1 MLTRDDRT
9 VPDCFDVLDAV
20 APHGVAHIGFKDA
33 GADKATM
40 ARLASA
46 IRKAGATSYLEIVSL
61 EPEAGVAA
69 ARLAAEIGVD
79 CLMGGTNMAGMK
91 AALGNAPVAFLPFV
105 GKPSGHPTALGGT
118 AEEVAADCRR
128 ARALGCAGVDLLA
141 YRATDADPLD
151 LVRAARGALDGGRLV
166 VAGSIDTPERVRAIA
181 AAGADAFTIG
191 TAVLDRRFA
200 PGLDALEDQ
209 LYAIQ
214 AAYV

>member
-9 VPDCFDVLDAV
+9 VPDCFEVLDAV
-20 APHGVAHIGFKDA
+20 APHGVGHIGFKDA
-33 GADKATM
+33 GTDRPTM
-40 ARLASA
+40 ARLAAA
-46 IRKAGATSYLEIVSL
+46 IRKAGATSYLEVVSL
-61 EPEAGVAA
+61 EPAEGVAA

-79 CLMGGTNMAGMK
+79 VLMGGTDMAGMK
-91 AALGNAPVAFLPFV
+91 TALGNSPVQFLPFV
-105 GKPSGHPTALGGT
+105 GRPAGHPTALGGT
-118 AEEVAADCRR
+118 AEDVAADCRR

-141 YRATDADPLD
+141 YRATDAAPLD

-166 VAGSIDTPERVRAIA
+166 VAGSIDTPERVRAVA